1 MKKILFFSIFSLAV
15 FAGGLTSI
23 PTHAALINFSKID
36 KEAPSD
42 GKKLDAKKMDE
53 NKIKVRRLDE
63 NQIKVK
69 RLDEDQ
75 LKMKH

>member
-1 MKKILFFSIFSLAV
+1 MKKILFFSIFSLV
-15 FAGGLTSI
+15 VLCGGLTSI
-23 PTHAALINFSKID
+23 PAHAALINFSKID

-53 NKIKVRRLDE
+53 NKIKV
-63 NQIKVK
+63 K